1 MGTSHVWRM
10 GPRGV
15 ERPEVL
21 AHSQKKIELLKEYLK
36 QYVEERAGPARNP
49 GAVFRLAVVDA
60 FCGGGVYEDGT
71 DGSAL
76 TLLETARR
84 LEKEFRQNWQPRTD
98 KGKANP
104 PRMEINVWL
113 NDRRREN
120 IECLRNELSRRHYVV
135 DGTRLR
141 VTNLAWSTM
150 APKLREWTQEGKNL
164 AGKAIVLLDQEGFRD
179 VSTAE
184 LNQVL
189 EDLPQAEI
197 LLTLSAVALLNR
209 RLDDASLWEPG
220 KAGGKII
227 APAVREQILQARS
240 EVLREHEAEPVLPE
254 KAEEVLKR
262 FALNSIVEQVQARAW
277 SCFTLQ
283 PARGPQSMWIIHIV
297 RNPKASASS
306 FARDT
311 MLEVHSSLDGIT
323 CHAAGTPRNFWGYE
337 GLRAED
343 DRRNVDMFRHEFTP
357 ATNEALRRQW
367 GEDVLRDH
375 FDLFD
380 RTGGVSVKML
390 LDLTENMSGLTRKA
404 RRTALVELVRRQR
417 GAIQVW
423 SAVGRRSKDWQ
434 TGRLAMRDG
443 DHLVWMSQFRVAI
456 QGTLFG

>member
-1 MGTSHVWRM
+1 
-10 GPRGV
+10 
-15 ERPEVL
+15 
-21 AHSQKKIELLKEYLK
+21 
-36 QYVEERAGPARNP
+36 
-49 GAVFRLAVVDA
+49 
-60 FCGGGVYEDGT
+60 
-71 DGSAL
+71 
-76 TLLETARR
+76 
-84 LEKEFRQNWQPRTD
+84 
-98 KGKANP
+98 
-104 PRMEINVWL
+104 
-113 NDRRREN
+113 
-120 IECLRNELSRRHYVV
+120 
-135 DGTRLR
+135 
-141 VTNLAWSTM
+141 
-150 APKLREWTQEGKNL
+150 
-164 AGKAIVLLDQEGFRD
+164 
-179 VSTAE
+179 
-184 LNQVL
+184 
-189 EDLPQAEI
+189 
-197 LLTLSAVALLNR
+197 
-209 RLDDASLWEPG
+209 
-220 KAGGKII
+220 
-227 APAVREQILQARS
+227 
-240 EVLREHEAEPVLPE
+240 
-254 KAEEVLKR
+254 
-262 FALNSIVEQVQARAW
+262 
-277 SCFTLQ
+277 
-283 PARGPQSMWIIHIV
+283 
-297 RNPKASASS
+297 
-306 FARDT
+306 